1 MRYLK
6 IEENTNLLKDEISG
20 AILNTN
26 KTEYEN
32 YLLLKNQK
40 EKDAIKMNQIESE
53 VNKIR
58 NELTEIKNLIRSIF
72 DESK

>member
-6 IEENTNLLKDEISG
+6 IEENTNLLKDESSG
-20 AILNTN
+20 AVLNTN

-40 EKDAIKMNQIESE
+40 ERDNIKINQIESE
-53 VNKIR
+53 VMEIKNDL
-58 NELTEIKNLIRSIF
+58 NEIKNLLRSIF
-72 DESK
+72 DESE